1 MKVEIPFSHRQ
12 SAHCESGVLAN
23 LLTHHGLE
31 LSEAMSFGLGAGLF
45 FAYLPF
51 IKINHLPLTTFR
63 STAGSIIKQATSV
76 LGICVTTKRFRFAS
90 EEKGMEVLD
99 RLLGNGVPVGL
110 QTGIYWLPYIPRAFR
125 FHFNAHNLV
134 VYGRQG
140 DDYLISD
147 PVMPGPVT
155 CSSMDLQRARF
166 AKGTLAPRGR
176 LYYITRMPEKA
187 ELVRAARKAIVKVAK
202 LMIRTPVPIIGVR
215 GIRFL
220 ANRLERWPMKLGDKK
235 AAFYLGQLVR
245 MQEEIG
251 TGGGGFRFIYA
262 AFLQECSALL
272 AEESLTGLSGK
283 MTAAGDRW
291 REFAVIAARICKGR
305 AEKDDTYAAMADI
318 IRDCAERERRIFTQ
332 LLHLFS

>member
-31 LSEAMSFGLGAGLF
+31 LSEAMTFGLGAGLF

-51 IKINHLPLTTFR
+51 IKLNHLPLTTFR
-63 STAGSIIKQATSV
+63 SAAGGIIKQATSA
-76 LGICVTTKRFRFAS
+76 LGICVTTKRFSR
-90 EEKGMEVLD
+90 EKKGMEALD

-110 QTGIYWLPYIPRAFR
+110 RIGIYWLPYIPRAFR

-134 VYGRQG
+134 VYGQQG
-140 DDYLISD
+140 DEYLISD

-166 AKGTLAPRGR
+166 AKGALAPKGR
-176 LYYITRMPEKA
+176 LYYITRMPQKA
-187 ELVRAARKAIVKVAK
+187 ELARAARKAIVKVSK
-202 LMIRTPVPIIGVR
+202 LMTRTPVPIIGVR

-220 ANRLERWPMKLGDKK
+220 ANRLEKWPVKLGDKK
-235 AAFYLGQLVR
+235 AALYLGQLVR

-262 AFLQECSALL
+262 AFLQECGVLL
-272 AEESLTGLSGK
+272 AEESLTGLSEK
-283 MTAAGDRW
+283 MTAVGDRW

-318 IRDCAERERRIFTQ
+318 IRDCAERERRIFTR